1 MFPESSGY
9 FSVPHPF
16 DAYISLW
23 PEDQALPD
31 EDQLQSMKSKGMQ
44 LMSEVKALEG
54 DCLIHLRQMGDDGR
68 AIVEYLK
75 LQSRKVDL
83 VLQHLLEQEARDGQH
98 CIGLQFGGSGVR
110 LQSEQALPR
119 NAQVKL
125 LLFVREEI
133 LSVLC
138 LARVSDCREDPDN
151 PERYLLD
158 LEYSV
163 ITEAEVEQL
172 VKASLVVQQKQ
183 LKQRKSSR

>member
-1 MFPESSGY
+1 MFPESSAY

-16 DAYISLW
+16 DAYVSLW
-23 PEDQALPD
+23 PKDQPLPD
-31 EDQLQSMKSKGMQ
+31 ETLLQSMKSKGMQ

-54 DCLIHLRQMGDDGR
+54 NCLIHLRQMGDDGR

-75 LQSRKVDL
+75 LQSRKIDL
-83 VLQHLLEQEARDGQH
+83 VLQHLLEQEARDGEH

-110 LQSEQALPR
+110 LKSAQSLARGQ
-119 NAQVKL
+119 QVKL

-138 LARVSDCREDPDN
+138 LAQVSDCREDPDE
-151 PERYLLD
+151 PGCFLLD
-158 LEYSV
+158 LQFSV
-163 ITEAEVEQL
+163 ITDAEVEQL

-183 LKQRKSSR
+183 LKHRKTNN

>member
-1 MFPESSGY
+1 MFPESSAY

-23 PEDQALPD
+23 PAELPLPD
-31 EDQLQSMKSKGMQ
+31 EAQLQAMKSKGMQ
-44 LMSEVKALEG
+44 LMGEVKALEG

-75 LQSRKVDL
+75 LQSRKIDL
-83 VLQHLLEQEARDGQH
+83 VLQHLLEQEARDGEH

-110 LQSEQALPR
+110 LQSQITLPR
-119 NAQVKL
+119 GSLVKL

-138 LARVSDCREDPDN
+138 MAKVTDSREDPDS
-151 PERYLLD
+151 PGSYLLD
-158 LEYSV
+158 MEYSV

-172 VKASLVVQQKQ
+172 VKASLVIQQKQ
-183 LKQRKSSR
+183 LKLRKVSR